1 MASVL
6 KRDPAAS
13 KKRILDAAANVFAR
27 DGYGGGRVDNIAEQ
41 AGVNKRMLYHYFG
54 DKAALVDAVIGQQLP
69 VLGAFCRGA
78 SSRADS
84 AQGPAAV
91 ATERQLQTMWR
102 LLAWD
107 ALRHS
112 PAASARSLRS
122 SLDELAGTG
131 GRREAALLRVA
142 YSVLQQLLP
151 EIAEHLGGTTA
162 DRQLKALETT
172 SQAAKP
178 RVKLAPSITP
188 SGTPSS
194 RE

>member
-27 DGYGGGRVDNIAEQ
+27 DGYGGGRVDSIAEQ

-54 DKAALVDAVIGQQLP
+54 DKAALFDAVIGQQLP
-69 VLGAFCRGA
+69 VLGACCRGA
-78 SSRADS
+78 SSRVDS
-84 AQGPAAV
+84 AQGPPKLP
-91 ATERQLQTMWR
+91 TQRQLQTMWR

-122 SLDELAGTG
+122 SLDGLAGTG
-131 GRREAALLRVA
+131 GQREAVLLQVA

-151 EIAEHLGGTTA
+151 EIAEHLGGTTT
-162 DRQLKALETT
+162 DRHFKALETT

-188 SGTPSS
+188 SS